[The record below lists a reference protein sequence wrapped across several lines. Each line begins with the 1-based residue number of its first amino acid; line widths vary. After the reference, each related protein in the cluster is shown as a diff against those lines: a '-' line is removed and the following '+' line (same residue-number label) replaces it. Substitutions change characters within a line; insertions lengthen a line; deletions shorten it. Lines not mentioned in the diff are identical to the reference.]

1 MENLVV
7 VITFSLL
14 YWKHSFWVNLVQK
27 SKLPVLPEIW
37 YLDLFEH
44 EEFSGGVYFFCFI
57 LEKPSLVNEEKWSA
71 IQKQPSRG
79 VLRKVVLKICSKFTG
94 EHPCRS
100 VILIKCF
107 GRLLMAII
115 TFATCESWDFDIG
128 TCHQHGFFILLQH
141 GVIIPNYNI
150 ITPWLQWV
158 RPWIAFVHYLKKYLN
173 N

>member
-1 MENLVV
+1 MV

-27 SKLPVLPEIW
+27 SKLPVLSEIW
-37 YLDLFEH
+37 YLDLFEY

-94 EHPCRS
+94 GHPCRS
-100 VILIKCF
+100 VISIKLLWTAANCDYYLCYLREL
-107 GRLLMAII
+107 RLRYRHLSSTWLFYFVAVW
-115 TFATCESWDFDIG
+115 S
-128 TCHQHGFFILLQH
+128 
-141 GVIIPNYNI
+141 YN
-150 ITPWLQWV
+150 TKL
-158 RPWIAFVHYLKKYLN
+158 
-173 N
+173 

>member
-1 MENLVV
+1 M
-7 VITFSLL
+7 
-14 YWKHSFWVNLVQK
+14 
-27 SKLPVLPEIW
+27 
-37 YLDLFEH
+37 
-44 EEFSGGVYFFCFI
+44 
-57 LEKPSLVNEEKWSA
+57 
-71 IQKQPSRG
+71 SRG
-79 VLRKVVLKICSKFTG
+79 IEPFRSRLKNYKWNLWIKFFNEMKVIIVKRIHRSSHPEVFLVKVVLKICSKFTG

-141 GVIIPNYNI
+141 GVIILNYNI

-158 RPWIAFVHYLKKYLN
+158 RPWLLLCTTLKN
-173 N
+173 I

>member
-1 MENLVV
+1 M
-7 VITFSLL
+7 
-14 YWKHSFWVNLVQK
+14 
-27 SKLPVLPEIW
+27 
-37 YLDLFEH
+37 
-44 EEFSGGVYFFCFI
+44 
-57 LEKPSLVNEEKWSA
+57 
-71 IQKQPSRG
+71 SRG
-79 VLRKVVLKICSKFTG
+79 IEPFRSRLKNYKWNLWIKFFNEMKVIIVKRIHRSSHPEVFLVKVVLKICSKFTG

-141 GVIIPNYNI
+141 GVIILNYNI